1 MPIFVAGSGMN
12 PTDPAGSGDLKTT
25 TMNTIETANRTNT
38 TYFVE
43 YICDD
48 LNNTYWQ
55 LVRSRD
61 AAILAA
67 HKDLNDIYAHCFIC
81 GINKQDVTIW

>member
-1 MPIFVAGSGMN
+1 MQPNRPGGFRGQ
-12 PTDPAGSGDLKTT
+12 KTKRVMT
-25 TMNTIETANRTNT
+25 TIETAKRTKT
-38 TYFVE
+38 TYFIE
-43 YICDD
+43 YVCDD
-48 LNNTYWQ
+48 INNTYWQ

-67 HKDLNDIYAHCFIC
+67 KEDLNDIYAHCFIC